1 MGLWRKLRGSASSA
15 GAFAA
20 IEATLGGLPL
30 YKIAPMTASPGD
42 PGENQMKILLFT
54 ALILAAAPVA
64 AHPAPVPPPPTA
76 PAAALRDGSR
86 DFDWEI
92 GRWATVLR
100 YLPEPLT
107 GSNHWLDYRGTSD
120 VRAVLGGRA
129 NLVELSV
136 AGTAGKIEG
145 ASLRLYDP
153 KARQWSLNFAGIR
166 NGQLTE
172 PVHGA
177 FDSIGRGLFY
187 GRDTVEGRVVLVRF
201 VISDVTANSARFEQ
215 AYSADAGAT
224 WEVNWIAV
232 DTRL

>member
-1 MGLWRKLRGSASSA
+1 VIVELRTYNIAAGNRQRFRALRTIIAAGLICAPVAPALAAPPSASSPP
-15 GAFAA
+15 AA
-20 IEATLGGLPL
+20 
-30 YKIAPMTASPGD
+30 TASV
-42 PGENQMKILLFT
+42 Q
-54 ALILAAAPVA
+54 
-64 AHPAPVPPPPTA
+64 
-76 PAAALRDGSR
+76 RDGSH

-92 GRWATVLR
+92 GRWTTVLR

-107 GSNHWLDYRGTSD
+107 GSERWLDYRGTSD

-145 ASLRLYDP
+145 ASLRLYNP
-153 KARQWSLNFAGIR
+153 QARQWTLNFASIR
-166 NGQLTE
+166 NGQLTA

-177 FDSIGRGLFY
+177 FEANGRGLFY
-187 GRDTVEGRVVLVRF
+187 GVDTLDGRAVLVRF
-201 VISDVTANSARFEQ
+201 VISDVMPNSARFEQ

-232 DTRL
+232 DTRQ